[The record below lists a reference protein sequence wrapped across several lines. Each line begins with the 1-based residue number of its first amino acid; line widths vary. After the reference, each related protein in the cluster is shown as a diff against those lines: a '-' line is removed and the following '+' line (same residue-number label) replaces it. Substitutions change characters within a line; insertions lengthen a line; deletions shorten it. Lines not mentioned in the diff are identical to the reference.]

1 MKLSEVIKAAQEK
14 TEKYLKVAR
23 PGIIK
28 SYDYKKQMAEIEL
41 SPDILNDGGTMRVPN
56 LSGVPVLFPRCGGA
70 SITLPVRK
78 GDGCLVVFLDRD
90 NREWLDGKP
99 KATPLTRRTHNYNDA
114 VAIMGLTPFSATSV
128 VTNNLDVTIQ
138 FQGTKVT
145 LKPDGIL
152 DIEAAKKINV
162 KTENIVIECKS
173 ADVTVKET
181 AKVSCKNLAIKSSG
195 DIQADC
201 TNFNVKGKMQV
212 QGEIVSNSTI
222 TGANVQTSSGVGLAG
237 HTHQY
242 INPLEPSPTQPGTT
256 TNATGGSAGGGD
268 FKMTDIAFAL

>member
-1 MKLSEVIKAAQEK
+1 MKLSEVVRAAQEK

-41 SPDILNDGGTMRVPN
+41 SPDVLNDGGTMRVPN

-78 GDGCLVVFLDRD
+78 GDGCLVFFLDRD
-90 NREWLDGKP
+90 SREWLDGKP

-237 HTHQY
+237 HTHTSTDTLPNGSQLQR
-242 INPLEPSPTQPGTT
+242 PT
-256 TNATGGSAGGGD
+256 TNATGGSAGGGSFD
-268 FKMTDIAFAL
+268 FGDIGL